1 MWLNSIDGTR
11 DAVFS
16 WENRKQRPCLWYPA
30 VTTVA
35 SKGNMQAALSAYREN
50 PLSTGWCE
58 AWSRSAE
65 IHLLFQGKLQCCCQ
79 WVVPIA
85 SKAYS
90 SLLGIAPLFLSEYC
104 LYAARRR
111 LFWAM
116 YGEICCAGEEIAVRR
131 KIYVISWGQCE
142 ERIRVVSPLST
153 ADWIRPASC
162 ILFTKISYL
171 LFICAFA
178 QCAWCGN
185 LWVLQFLAFSF

>member
-1 MWLNSIDGTR
+1 MGESQAKTMPLISGCNHRRLKGKHASSFVCVSWKSSFDRVVRSMITICGNSSP
-11 DAVFS
+11 F
-16 WENRKQRPCLWYPA
+16 P
-30 VTTVA
+30 
-35 SKGNMQAALSAYREN
+35 
-50 PLSTGWCE
+50 
-58 AWSRSAE
+58 
-65 IHLLFQGKLQCCCQ
+65 GKLQCCCQ

-116 YGEICCAGEEIAVRR
+116 YGEICCAGEEAVRR

-162 ILFTKISYL
+162 ILFTKISNL

-178 QCAWCGN
+178 QCARCGN
-185 LWVLQFLAFSF
+185 LWVLQFWAFSF